1 MEQPSSR
8 DRDLDPFRAQ
18 LDARWDAYL
27 TTQMQAADHGEWMN
41 EAMGEYR
48 DEIVHFG
55 GQLLNDVA
63 IREWNRES
71 AQRAYDKY
79 VTAAEQYDRD
89 PAEWEAAIWLRVRAR
104 SDNDRGRRVSPEL
117 NWLRSDR

>member
-1 MEQPSSR
+1 MEQSSSR
-8 DRDLDPFRAQ
+8 DRDPDPFRAQ

-27 TTQMQAADHGEWMN
+27 DAETSADDHEEWMD
-41 EAMGEYR
+41 EVMGGYR

-63 IREWNRES
+63 IRDWNQES

-89 PAEWEAAIWLRVRAR
+89 PAEWEAAFWLRVRAR
-104 SDNDRGRRVSPEL
+104 SDNG
-117 NWLRSDR
+117 